1 MSPPL
6 LWGDI
11 LFLSCPSKFLM
22 GCFAFWKFFMWF
34 FAFLEE
40 THRMFLKF
48 FTGFL
53 EVLYGNFCIF
63 GSSSWDNPMIDFK

>member
-1 MSPPL
+1 LCIFESS
-6 LWGDI
+6 LWDVLHFGSS
-11 LFLSCPSKFLM
+11 SC
-22 GCFAFWKFFMWF
+22 GF

-53 EVLYGNFCIF
+53 EVLYGIFCIF
-63 GSSSWDNPMIDFK
+63 GSSSWDCANLGSSI